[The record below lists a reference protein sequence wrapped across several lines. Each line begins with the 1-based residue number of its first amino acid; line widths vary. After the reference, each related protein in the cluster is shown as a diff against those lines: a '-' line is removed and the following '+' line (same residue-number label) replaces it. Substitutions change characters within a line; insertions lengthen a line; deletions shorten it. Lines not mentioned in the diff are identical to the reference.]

1 MKQSQRI
8 YFPLAVYEA
17 TFADGSK
24 ARLSFG
30 RRLKDGSPDADQ
42 GRRFVELLY
51 CRESIGPAP
60 APFKILVDAE
70 GQRAHWSGTKDED
83 AYPFTIVPALSH
95 IDRKPGIVDG
105 WIEFKGQ
112 RTRDPHFEEGKTV
125 SGRATVLPSVSR
137 VTPKQALRELL
148 AALSDPTVT
157 PEALRPVFEQARRLA
172 A

>member
-42 GRRFVELLY
+42 GRRFVELLW
-51 CRESIGPAP
+51 CREDQPPCPKPRAVV
-60 APFKILVDAE
+60 VDE
-70 GQRAHWSGTKDED
+70 HGKETVPGFRNP
-83 AYPFTIVPALSH
+83 YRFTIVPALYWPQ
-95 IDRKPGIVDG
+95 RKPPIIDG
-105 WIEFKGQ
+105 YVELNGQ
-112 RTRDPHFEEGKTV
+112 RTRDPHFEPVSAKT
-125 SGRATVLPSVSR
+125 AQTVSR

>member
-1 MKQSQRI
+1 MEDHVKQSQRI

-42 GRRFVELLY
+42 GRRFVELLW
-51 CRESIGPAP
+51 CRDYPVPMNTPAEF
-60 APFKILVDAE
+60 AADA
-70 GQRAHWSGTKDED
+70 
-83 AYPFTIVPALSH
+83 AYL
-95 IDRKPGIVDG
+95 RKPPIVDG
-105 WIEFKGQ
+105 YVELNGQ

-137 VTPKQALRELL
+137 VTPKQALRELV

>member
-51 CRESIGPAP
+51 CRDYPVPMNTTPELA
-60 APFKILVDAE
+60 ADA
-70 GQRAHWSGTKDED
+70 
-83 AYPFTIVPALSH
+83 AYL
-95 IDRKPGIVDG
+95 RKPPIVDG
-105 WIEFKGQ
+105 YVEFEGQ
-112 RTRDPHFEEGKTV
+112 RTRDPHFEPVSAKT
-125 SGRATVLPSVSR
+125 AQTVSR
-137 VTPKQALRELL
+137 VTPKQALRELVA